1 MNEAII
7 CISIVVSFGLL
18 VVGSVAWDI
27 FRTLLDIKLELEDMN
42 RELKRKNDKP
52 WNYTM
57 KELEAAI
64 KHEQDRGSKQDR
76 EVLKI

>member
-27 FRTLLDIKLELEDMN
+27 FRTLSDIKLELEDMN
-42 RELKRKNDKP
+42 RELKSRNDRP

-64 KHEQDRGSKQDR
+64 KHE
-76 EVLKI
+76 

>member
-1 MNEAII
+1 MIGTII
-7 CISIVVSFGLL
+7 SMGVIFMICLLLAASIV
-18 VVGSVAWDI
+18 WDI
-27 FRTLLDIKLELEDMN
+27 FKILSDIKFELEDMN

-64 KHEQDRGSKQDR
+64 KHE
-76 EVLKI
+76 

>member
-1 MNEAII
+1 MIGTII
-7 CISIVVSFGLL
+7 SMGVIFMICLL
-18 VVGSVAWDI
+18 LAASVAWDI

-42 RELKRKNDKP
+42 QELKSRKDRP

-64 KHEQDRGSKQDR
+64 KHE
-76 EVLKI
+76 

>member
-7 CISIVVSFGLL
+7 CSSIVVSFGLL

-27 FRTLLDIKLELEDMN
+27 FRTLLDMKFELEDMN
-42 RELKRKNDKP
+42 RELKSRNDRP

-64 KHEQDRGSKQDR
+64 KHE
-76 EVLKI
+76 

>member
-27 FRTLLDIKLELEDMN
+27 FRTLLDMKFELEDMN
-42 RELKRKNDKP
+42 RELKSRNDKP

-64 KHEQDRGSKQDR
+64 KHE
-76 EVLKI
+76 

>member
-27 FRTLLDIKLELEDMN
+27 FRTLSDIKLELEDMN
-42 RELKRKNDKP
+42 RELKSRKDRP

-64 KHEQDRGSKQDR
+64 KHE
-76 EVLKI
+76 